1 MSDEEHR
8 HLKIQIGSAEAKVRK
23 PAKPVDIKLLNRLLI
38 SIRLKHSLETKLP
51 NNSKRIL
58 IQKGTISMK
67 ERSFL
72 TKPEANPMTKQLY
85 PYFALLVVLLQ
96 SACAKQTQPPAEEKC
111 QFTGITTFHENLNKG
126 LTYQYDEAGRLI
138 YIDNNYGSDV
148 AITYEA
154 SKITLFY
161 LPVENGH
168 HIVFYLNNDSLAT
181 YAEEYNKDSL
191 HTTRY
196 FTYTEDGYL
205 KHLKELSRGLE
216 TNYTVSYS
224 NGNITEVESNFR
236 GLITTTSFEY
246 FESIN
251 THWNYQLKLP
261 FVGNSTYYPWLGKP
275 HKNLLKSF
283 KVINFPSMAFEYTYE
298 LKENGL
304 INKRSQHS
312 QFGTSELLMQY
323 QCN

>member
-1 MSDEEHR
+1 
-8 HLKIQIGSAEAKVRK
+8 
-23 PAKPVDIKLLNRLLI
+23 
-38 SIRLKHSLETKLP
+38 
-51 NNSKRIL
+51 
-58 IQKGTISMK
+58 MK
-67 ERSFL
+67 DRTFL
-72 TKPEANPMTKQLY
+72 TEPEADPMTKQLY
-85 PYFALLVVLLQ
+85 PYFVLLLVILQ
-96 SACAKQTQPPAEEKC
+96 SACAKQTQPPADKKC
-111 QFTGITTFHENLNKG
+111 QLTGLTTLPENLNKR

-138 YIDNNYGSDV
+138 YIDNNPGSDIS
-148 AITYEA
+148 ITYEA

-181 YAEEYNKDSL
+181 YAEVYQKDSL

-205 KHLKELSRGLE
+205 KQLKELSRGLE

-224 NGNITEVESNFR
+224 DGNITEVESNFR

-251 THWNYQLKLP
+251 THWNYQLQLP

-275 HKNLLKSF
+275 HKNLLQSF
-283 KVINFPSMAFEYTYE
+283 KVINFPSMASEYTYE

-304 INKRSQHS
+304 IHKRTHRYQ
-312 QFGTSELLMQY
+312 QGTSEFLMQY
-323 QCN
+323 HCN